1 MSLKKTILL
10 LLLLPQFCWAQL
22 CDSTLWQASTQLNK
36 TRVNTVAIGG
46 GALAVGSLTGLYF
59 VWYADYPQSS
69 FHFVNDNQNWGMMD
83 KVGHATTT
91 YAVGQVGY
99 DMLKWSGV
107 SENKAVWYGG
117 LTGWSYLA
125 IIEIMDGF
133 SSNWGF
139 SWGDFAF
146 NTMGAAL
153 FIGQQKAWQEQRFM
167 LKWSY
172 HATKYPQIRNDLV
185 GDELIGN
192 GWTSEWLKDYNGQTY
207 WLSVNPWSFTKNE
220 NNWWPRWLNVAGGYG
235 IDGFVAATGKPLNGA
250 EDIVSQQQYYL
261 SLDVDLRKI
270 KMKSG
275 FWKTLLHTISFIKIP
290 APTIEFNQHNGGT
303 KFYWLYF

>member
-1 MSLKKTILL
+1 M
-10 LLLLPQFCWAQL
+10 
-22 CDSTLWQASTQLNK
+22 
-36 TRVNTVAIGG
+36 AIGG

-235 IDGFVAATGKPLNGA
+235 IDGFVTATGKPLNGA